1 MSRAVFWWMPEDPHL
16 PPEVHNQQAF
26 IVGAIYTG
34 PPSRGSRSCSR
45 CGSWA
50 RRWSTWAPSC
60 RFGCSRPPSTSC
72 SPRGELA
79 SYWKSVY
86 LNELTEDLTG
96 VPDSLLD
103 WPVRASVKAARLLW
117 QALGSS
123 RCSRRPVLVRV

>member
-1 MSRAVFWWMPEDPHL
+1 MF
-16 PPEVHNQQAF
+16 QAAF
-26 IVGAIYTG
+26 DVLF
-34 PPSRGSRSCSR
+34 PK
-45 CGSWA
+45 
-50 RRWSTWAPSC
+50 
-60 RFGCSRPPSTSC
+60 
-72 SPRGELA
+72 GELA
-79 SYWKSVY
+79 SCWKSVY